1 MYLLKGFINNSKLAS
16 AAPAG
21 MPAAI
26 GALSELSSTYA
37 ITKSMFFEE
46 ASSDLFF
53 VSFTSQDDTGTCQV
67 PAGIAAQVLAFAAW
81 VYAQTQ
87 AVPNPGEIAAQTLLD
102 GLLGQF
108 QTEAQNFTCGS
119 MVTDGTYWVPEWLQW
134 ENLTDP
140 VYGSLSTGSTC
151 LIRIWFTDT
160 PFAAQYDDYTIL
172 VVPPIQN
179 LDDFFT
185 TSSNVA
191 ALVAAQS
198 YTDTIT
204 LVNAA
209 RGSNPE
215 TMIEAQSFNY
225 IDPNNP
231 DNTIP
236 TNWTILIYGL
246 AGNNI
251 DSIANAI
258 INFILA
264 NSSHSQSDWETILPD
279 IFRRTEFT
287 LVPMF
292 DQFAIPDRSEKRGV
306 YSPVANLSRA
316 NMMINQVASYGE
328 NHIDSNACVQTVPYK
343 CFALVSCGSPNNRN
357 GAFQIVNV
365 FPDILS
371 VPSQSV
377 DFNRMAVVT
386 QNFLLLLVDMLKTA
400 ETLTQ
405 FGSVPAGMT
414 KVMRNNILYL
424 VANYESVSWLMVA
437 QSSFPL
443 PGVPGPV
450 QPADAT
456 SFTPAASRV
465 GLT

>member
-21 MPAAI
+21 TLATI
-26 GALSELSSTYA
+26 GALSEISSTYA
-37 ITKSMFFEE
+37 ITKAMFFEE
-46 ASSDLFF
+46 TSPDLFF
-53 VSFTSQDDTGTCQV
+53 VSFTSQDDTGPVQA
-67 PAGIAAQVLAFAAW
+67 PAGIAAQVLKFAAW

-87 AVPNPGEIAAQTLLD
+87 AIPNPGEIFAQTLLD
-102 GLLGQF
+102 GLLSAF
-108 QTEAQNFTCGS
+108 QTEAQNFTCGN
-119 MVTDGTYWVPEWLQW
+119 MVTDGTYWVPEWLEW
-134 ENLTDP
+134 ENITDP
-140 VYGSLSTGSTC
+140 VYGSLTTGSIC
-151 LIRIWFTDT
+151 LIRIWFVDAS
-160 PFAAQYDDYTIL
+160 FAAQYDDYTIL
-172 VVPPIQN
+172 VVPPIQH

-191 ALVAAQS
+191 ALVAAQT
-198 YTDTIT
+198 YTDTIA
-204 LVNAA
+204 LVNTA
-209 RGSNPE
+209 RGNNPE

-258 INFILA
+258 INFILS
-264 NSSHSQSDWETILPD
+264 NSTHSQSDWETILPD

-287 LVPMF
+287 LVPMY
-292 DQFAIPDRSEKRGV
+292 DQFAIPDRSQQRGI

-316 NMMINQVASYGE
+316 NAVISAVASYGTS
-328 NHIDSNACVQTVPYK
+328 HINSNACVQTVPYK
-343 CFALVSCGSPNNRN
+343 CVALVSCGSPNNRN
-357 GAFQIVNV
+357 GEFQIVNV

-377 DFNRMAVVT
+377 DFNRMAVET

-405 FGSVPAGMT
+405 FASVPAGMT
-414 KVMRNNILYL
+414 KLMRSNILYL
-424 VANYESVSWLMVA
+424 VANYENISWLMVT
-437 QSSFPL
+437 QSNFPL
-443 PGVPGPV
+443 AGVPAPV
-450 QPADAT
+450 QTGDAVPTT
-456 SFTPAASRV
+456 S
-465 GLT
+465 

>member
-21 MPAAI
+21 TLAVI

-46 ASSDLFF
+46 SSPDLFF
-53 VSFTSQDDTGTCQV
+53 VSFTSADDTGTVQ
-67 PAGIAAQVLAFAAW
+67 PPPGIATQVLRFAAW

-87 AVPNPGEIAAQTLLD
+87 AIPNPGEIAAQTLLD

-108 QTEAQNFTCGS
+108 QTEAQNFTCGT

-140 VYGSLSTGSTC
+140 VYGSITTGSTC
-151 LIRIWFTDT
+151 LIRIWFTDAA
-160 PFAAQYDDYTIL
+160 FAAQYDDYTIL

-198 YTDTIT
+198 YTDTIA

-209 RGSNPE
+209 RGNNPE
-215 TMIEAQSFNY
+215 TMIEALSFNY

-231 DNTIP
+231 ANTIP

-264 NSSHSQSDWETILPD
+264 NSAHDQADWETILPD

-287 LVPMF
+287 LVPMW
-292 DQFAIPDRSEKRGV
+292 DQFAIPDRSQQRGI

-316 NMMINQVASYGE
+316 NAMINQVAAYGS

-343 CFALVSCGSPNNRN
+343 CVALVSCGSPNNRN

-371 VPSQSV
+371 VPTQSV
-377 DFNRMAVVT
+377 DFNRMAVDT

-414 KVMRNNILYL
+414 KLVRNNILYL
-424 VANYESVSWLMVA
+424 VSSYGGISYLMVTL
-437 QSSFPL
+437 SNFPL
-443 PGVPGPV
+443 PGVPAPV
-450 QPADAT
+450 QPADTASLT
-456 SFTPAASRV
+456 S
-465 GLT
+465 